1 MASYMS
7 EAEREEVVQTFTQ
20 SSDEVMVLVTVYSL
34 GSTGLNLQFLCWRV
48 HLLEPFYNLRITNQ
62 TIHCYRRI
70 GNPRNIIQVIEY
82 HVEGIFINREVFR
95 LIEKVILECMA
106 MLNRYIFG
114 DIEAEDFDAIIEIGE
129 WIETFDEKLCPLH
142 MAELEFG
149 EISHIFSS
157 SEFIFNIL
165 LAAKGELVVVE

>member
-1 MASYMS
+1 MS

-82 HVEGIFINREVFR
+82 HVEGI
-95 LIEKVILECMA
+95 LIK
-106 MLNRYIFG
+106 RKY
-114 DIEAEDFDAIIEIGE
+114 
-129 WIETFDEKLCPLH
+129 
-142 MAELEFG
+142 
-149 EISHIFSS
+149 
-157 SEFIFNIL
+157 
-165 LAAKGELVVVE
+165 LV